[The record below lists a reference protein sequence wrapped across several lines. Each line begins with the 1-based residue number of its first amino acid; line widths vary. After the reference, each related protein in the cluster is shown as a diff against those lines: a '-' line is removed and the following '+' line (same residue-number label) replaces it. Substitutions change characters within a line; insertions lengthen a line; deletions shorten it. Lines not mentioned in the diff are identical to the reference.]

1 MAVLAELS
9 KSAGIHFAN
18 RETARAI
25 RPEPV
30 ATKLIDKH
38 FTEYAARGISGAQDQ
53 YIHHL
58 VRTMANR
65 LSVT

>member
-1 MAVLAELS
+1 MALLAEFPEGP
-9 KSAGIHFAN
+9 GIHLAN
-18 RETARAI
+18 RVTARAK
-25 RPEPV
+25 RTQLV

-65 LSVT
+65 LNET